1 MKETLERRLLADSK
15 SYGKKILNQ
24 VHENLKSKANT
35 YATILINSHDAFK
48 GNQAVQW
55 KAKVK
60 GNDVDYVLSQ
70 LNIPGTMKSALKDM
84 FDAYT
89 SKLNSWTSKYQHN
102 PSNVTIN
109 SLLE

>member
-1 MKETLERRLLADSK
+1 MKEALERRLLADSK

-60 GNDVDYVLSQ
+60 GSDVDYVLSQ

-89 SKLNSWTSKYQHN
+89 GKLNFWTSKYQHN
-102 PSNVTIN
+102 PSTVTIN